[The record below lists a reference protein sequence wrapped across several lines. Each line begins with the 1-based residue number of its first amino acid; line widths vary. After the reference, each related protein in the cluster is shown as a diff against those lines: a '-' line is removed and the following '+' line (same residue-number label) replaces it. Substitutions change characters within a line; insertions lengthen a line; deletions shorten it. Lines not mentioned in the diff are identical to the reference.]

1 MRLSTTL
8 DHLGIPRFHHHK
20 GHGNS
25 VVLIEAPHE
34 HHHDGTR
41 AGQERWRAASY
52 SDPWPD
58 RA

>member
-1 MRLSTTL
+1 MRLTATL
-8 DHLGIPRFHHHK
+8 DHLGIPRFHHK
-20 GHGNS
+20 GHGKT
-25 VVLIEAPHE
+25 VVLIDAPQG
-34 HHHDGTR
+34 HHHEQSR